1 MSDARR
7 DVPTVPAVLYNVEE
21 AAEALRL
28 SRWTLY
34 ELIRSGRLR
43 TVKQGHRR
51 LVPVAA
57 LHEYVALLESEG
69 AA

>member
-1 MSDARR
+1 MTDESNRGRR
-7 DVPTVPAVLYNVEE
+7 VPGVLYNVQD
-21 AAEALRL
+21 AAEALSL
-28 SRWTLY
+28 SKWTVY

-43 TVKQGHRR
+43 SVKQGQRR

-57 LHEYVALLESEG
+57 LHEYVKLLESEG